1 MAATQIGIGGG
12 TGTNPLTLGA
22 PATAA
27 AATIITIPAGSI
39 VRSVRIGSGG
49 APITEDIMDADGAFH
64 TKLVFENRMDTVQVV
79 LIGKAYAKK
88 AGQSDGSGTPPAYYV
103 DSVDVEH
110 GQGALQTTI
119 SLTKVL
125 FT

>member
-1 MAATQIGIGGG
+1 MAVTQIGTGG
-12 TGTNPLTLGA
+12 LTVGA

-27 AATIITIPAGSI
+27 AATIITVPSDAI

-49 APITEDIMDADGAFH
+49 APITEDIMDSDGAFH

-79 LIGKAYAKK
+79 IVGKAYAVA
-88 AGQSDGSGTPPAYYV
+88 AGATDGSGSAYYV

-110 GQGALQTTI
+110 GQGALQTTVT
-119 SLTKVL
+119 LTKIK
-125 FT
+125 FA

>member
-1 MAATQIGIGGG
+1 MAATQVG
-12 TGTNPLTLGA
+12 TGSLTTGA

-27 AATIITIPAGSI
+27 AATIITMPTGAI

-49 APITEDIMDADGAFH
+49 APITEDIMDSDGAFH

-79 LIGKAYAKK
+79 IVGKAYTKK
-88 AGQSDGSGTPPAYYV
+88 AGDTDGSGAAYYV
-103 DSVDVEH
+103 ESVDVEH
-110 GQGALQTTI
+110 GQGALQTTVT
-119 SLTKVL
+119 LTKIK

>member
-1 MAATQIGIGGG
+1 MAATQIG
-12 TGTNPLTLGA
+12 TGLLTLGA

-27 AATIITIPAGSI
+27 AATILTVPVGTI

-79 LIGKAYAKK
+79 LIGKAYTKK
-88 AGQSDGSGTPPAYYV
+88 AGETDGSGTAYYV

-110 GQGALQTTI
+110 GQGALQTTV
-119 SLTKVL
+119 SLTKIK